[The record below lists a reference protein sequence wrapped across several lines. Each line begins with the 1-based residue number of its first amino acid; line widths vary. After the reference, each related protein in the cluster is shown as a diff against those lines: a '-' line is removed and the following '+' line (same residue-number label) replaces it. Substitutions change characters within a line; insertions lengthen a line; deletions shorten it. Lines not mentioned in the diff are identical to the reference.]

1 MDAKHDLLAQW
12 IAEEQALLARQRAKG
27 QPAQGG
33 LGDPHRL
40 SQLSGLEQ
48 LRLMLSGDSPA
59 PPIAYTMDF
68 FLIDA
73 TEGRAVF
80 QGAPQFRHFNPI
92 GSVHGGWFATL
103 LDSALGCAVHSTLAV
118 GERYTT
124 LELKLNLVRALSA
137 GEPSRVR
144 AIGTVRHRGRQ
155 MATAEADLV
164 GPDGKLYAH
173 ASTTC
178 LMIPPR
184 FSGA

>member
-1 MDAKHDLLAQW
+1 MTDNKLAQW
-12 IAEEQALLARQRAKG
+12 LAEEATFHERQRQ
-27 QPAQGG
+27 QPAGGG
-33 LGDPHRL
+33 LGDPLRL
-40 SQLSGLEQ
+40 SQLSGIEQ
-48 LRLMLSGDSPA
+48 LKLMIAGEMPA
-59 PPIAYTMDF
+59 PPIAYTLDF
-68 FLIDA
+68 WLLDV

-80 QGAPQFRHFNPI
+80 QGEPKFKHFNPI

-124 LELKLNLVRALSA
+124 LELKLNLVRAIGD
-137 GEPSRVR
+137 GEPKRVR

-155 MATAEADLV
+155 MATAEADLL

-178 LMIPPR
+178 LMMPPR
-184 FSGA
+184 FNAG